1 MERITL
7 RQLLNIMSSEEFVK
21 PSIRL
26 DEKNEFDNQA
36 IFKVDELRESNSP
49 LLDYE
54 ISIFYPFEDVSI
66 STAKDDTLNLNKQ
79 LYTMIVL
86 KKGNC

>member
-54 ISIFYPFEDVSI
+54 IAIFYPFEDVSI